1 VVEMA
6 TITVPATRGLVP
18 PVLPEIDETAAR
30 RALRDQIAS
39 LEAQLA
45 DVVVSNRLPGRVDSP
60 AGGRRG
66 APRLL
71 PLAELEQVRDRL
83 ADAVGAVGRAA
94 DARGAV
100 EEANRRLREHLFL
113 EPERHPYVR
122 VTNADVGEPGCR
134 DWHVRPRFGLLGMLM
149 RWWRVHISSGCP

>member
-1 VVEMA
+1 MA
-6 TITVPATRGLVP
+6 TALTTRVLLP
-18 PVLPEIDETAAR
+18 PVLPEVDETAAR
-30 RALRDQIAS
+30 RALREQIAS

-45 DVVVSNRLPGRVDSP
+45 DVVVSNRLASGVDFGARTRS
-60 AGGRRG
+60 
-66 APRLL
+66 APRMLGL
-71 PLAELEQVRDRL
+71 EELEQVRDRL
-83 ADAVGAVGRAA
+83 AAAVAAAGRAA
-94 DARGAV
+94 DERGEI
-100 EEANRRLREHLFL
+100 EEANRCLREELFL